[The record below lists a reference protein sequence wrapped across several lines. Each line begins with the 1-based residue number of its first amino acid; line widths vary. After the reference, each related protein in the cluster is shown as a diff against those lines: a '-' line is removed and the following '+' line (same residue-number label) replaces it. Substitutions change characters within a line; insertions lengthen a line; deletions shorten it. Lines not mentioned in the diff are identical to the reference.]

1 MTRIRQMQRTPRK
14 SGLLTA
20 DIYKNAGVHQ
30 LNPAEDLLVST
41 DASGARFYA
50 LNIPRAKQHGGRTRD
65 SSKTRYCNKQVGRLL
80 ELLIE
85 SNRALKNDPKIADGE
100 WPLFIC
106 RSKGDL
112 PDLPYHMP
120 SQRLG
125 IQLKNT
131 LGRITGLKSDA
142 GLPVGGGSAS

>member
-85 SNRALKNDPKIADGE
+85 SNRALKNDPMGNGRCSFAGAGVTSQTCLIT
-100 WPLFIC
+100 C
-106 RSKGDL
+106 L
-112 PDLPYHMP
+112 PND
-120 SQRLG
+120 
-125 IQLKNT
+125 
-131 LGRITGLKSDA
+131 
-142 GLPVGGGSAS
+142 SAFN